1 MRIAIY
7 RAGALGDTLLTF
19 PALHALRKQ
28 WPDAHITL
36 ICRADV
42 HALALA
48 SGLADRTLS
57 HELAAWTC
65 LFDDG
70 VSPSDLARETFA
82 GADLALV
89 WAPDAGGEI
98 ASRLRAL
105 GVQQA
110 LVAEPPPRAGS
121 RRHVALQ
128 LLDSLAPLGIT
139 TPTDLVELSAS
150 LPALRWPQEAQ
161 DEADEVWERIQGEL
175 AGRPAIAIH
184 PGSGGAR
191 KRWPPGH
198 FAALIRDVRRD
209 YAPILIA
216 GPQDEEVVAQVIAEA
231 GATPTVRDLSVAG
244 LAAFLSRCALY
255 VGNDS
260 GVTHLAG
267 LLGVPTIALFG
278 PTDPALWAPLGRR
291 VVALQSPTGRMEDLS
306 PETVSVRWDS
316 PDPSHGDGEQRQ
328 RLQAHLSV

>member
-1 MRIAIY
+1 MRIAVY

-19 PALHALRKQ
+19 PALSALRKQ

-42 HALALA
+42 HSLALA
-48 SGLADRTLS
+48 GGLADSALNHALPEWMCLFDEGVTPSGLAR
-57 HELAAWTC
+57 EL
-65 LFDDG
+65 F
-70 VSPSDLARETFA
+70 E

-110 LVAEPPPRAGS
+110 LVAEPPPQAGS
-121 RRHVALQ
+121 RRHAALQ
-128 LLDSLAPLGIT
+128 LLGALSPLGIVVA
-139 TPTDLVELSAS
+139 TDLAELSAR
-150 LPALRWPQEAQ
+150 LPTLRWPREAQ
-161 DEADEVWERIQGEL
+161 DEADGVWERMLDGF

-216 GPQDEEVVAQVIAEA
+216 GPQDGEVGAQVIAEA
-231 GATPTVRDLSVAG
+231 GATPTVRDLSVAS
-244 LAAFLSRCALY
+244 LVAFLSRCALY

-267 LLGVPTIALFG
+267 MLGVATVALFG
-278 PTDPALWAPLGRR
+278 PTEPALWAPLGSCSIT
-291 VVALQSPTGRMEDLS
+291 LQSPTGRIEDLLA
-306 PETVSVRWDS
+306 ETVIAAI
-316 PDPSHGDGEQRQ
+316 QRTI
-328 RLQAHLSV
+328 RRS

>member
-19 PALHALRKQ
+19 PALAALRKQ
-28 WPDAHITL
+28 WPGGHITL

-48 SGLADRTLS
+48 SGLADRALSHTLS
-57 HELAAWTC
+57 AWMC

-70 VSPSDLARETFA
+70 VSPSELARETFA

-110 LVAEPPPRAGS
+110 LVAEPPPQAGS
-121 RRHVALQ
+121 RRPAALQ
-128 LLDSLAPLGIT
+128 LLDSLAPLGLL
-139 TPTDLVELSAS
+139 TPTDLIELSAS
-150 LPALRWPQEAQ
+150 LPALRWPQEAL
-161 DEADEVWERIQGEL
+161 DEASKVWKRLQVEL
-175 AGRPAIAIH
+175 AGFPAIAIH

-191 KRWPPGH
+191 KRWPPSH
-198 FAALIRDVRRD
+198 FAALIRGLRHD
-209 YAPILIA
+209 YAPLLIA
-216 GPQDEEVVAQVIAEA
+216 GPQDAEIVAQVIAEA
-231 GATPTVRDLSVAG
+231 GATPTVRNLSVAG
-244 LAAFLSRCALY
+244 LAAFLSDCSLY
-255 VGNDS
+255 IGNDS
-260 GVTHLAG
+260 GVTHIAG

-278 PTDPALWAPLGRR
+278 PTEPALWTPLGTR
-291 VVALQSPTGRMEDLS
+291 VVTLRSPTRQMEDLS
-306 PETVSVRWDS
+306 PQIVIAAIERWDLT
-316 PDPSHGDGEQRQ
+316 P
-328 RLQAHLSV
+328 